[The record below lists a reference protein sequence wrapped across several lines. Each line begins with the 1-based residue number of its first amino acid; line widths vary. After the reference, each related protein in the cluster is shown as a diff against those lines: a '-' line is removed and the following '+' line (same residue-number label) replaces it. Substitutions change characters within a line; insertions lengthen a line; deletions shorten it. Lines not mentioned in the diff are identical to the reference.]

1 MFCVCYFCFG
11 FVVKKCVVYGAW
23 RRNQGL
29 EEEGRL
35 TGRERACLT
44 PRESDGRS
52 GKERPTERAIER
64 DLRGREAER
73 PTEERETNN
82 GGDNQAREKP
92 EGRQSEIKTME
103 KERDDGKRA

>member
-44 PRESDGRS
+44 PREIDEDLAMVRGTKRVRW
-52 GKERPTERAIER
+52 KERK
-64 DLRGREAER
+64 
-73 PTEERETNN
+73 RET
-82 GGDNQAREKP
+82 
-92 EGRQSEIKTME
+92 
-103 KERDDGKRA
+103 DGESD